1 MTGPDAFARLDP
13 RARLLGALALI
24 CAVLALRGLAGPAI
38 AVAAALGLALAAGW
52 RARPL
57 AARMAHVE
65 GITLALVAALPFTT
79 PGPALLTLGPLS
91 ASAEGLTLAAAMALR
106 VNACVLIALA
116 LIAPMGPEGLGRA
129 LSGLGAPPRL
139 AALLLLTA
147 RYAGLLRA
155 ELARQT
161 GAMRARAF
169 RPRLS
174 VHALRSWGWLVG
186 MTLTRALDRAERA
199 SEAMRLRGWRGAM
212 PVAPLGRP
220 GPADAAFAAAALAAL
235 AAALMARAG

>member
-13 RARLLGALALI
+13 RARLLGALALVG
-24 CAVLALRGLAGPAI
+24 AVLALDGLAAPAL
-38 AVAAALGLALAAGW
+38 AVAAALALALAAGL
-52 RARPL
+52 RPGPL
-57 AARMAHVE
+57 ARRLAHVE

-79 PGPALLTLGPLS
+79 PGAPLLTLGPLA
-91 ASAEGLTLAAAMALR
+91 ASAEGLALAATLALR
-106 VNACVLIALA
+106 VNACVLLTLA
-116 LIAPMGPEGLGRA
+116 LIAPLGPDGLGRA
-129 LSGLGAPPRL
+129 LAGLGAPPRL

-155 ELARQT
+155 ELTRQAQ
-161 GAMRARAF
+161 AMRARAF
-169 RPRLS
+169 RPGLS
-174 VHALRSWGWLVG
+174 PHALRSYGWLVG

-212 PVAPLGRP
+212 PVAPFGPP

-235 AAALMARAG
+235 AAAFTLAP